1 MVIYKYIIEKKEE
14 IYSSI
19 NKLLVPILIFLI
31 LFAPTTLKIFKI
43 GLIGLFVSSTILL
56 FGRKM
61 GLILEKKIII
71 WILVYSIFNLFFL
84 IRGTFNNPSIFLQL
98 LPTNVVWPLLYG
110 IILIIPM
117 SSYVK
122 VDLSKTFLFS
132 LIAIELFLLYIYL
145 NYIGILPNSILLN
158 LPLGQSINY
167 NFGYINFFVPNMTS
181 LFFLLPFFISFLL
194 VKKNDKKN
202 IFLIV
207 MLIILGILLSLIT
220 GRRTLIALVGA
231 SPIISLLF
239 MKIST
244 KTSTSRKFIKLIP
257 IMVVIIVVSIFFLT
271 SVNTGLRL
279 NNLETQLVSEGD
291 AIRTAQFFSLIDGWK
306 AHPILGAGLG
316 VNAEIVR
323 SQVVPGAY
331 ELTYV
336 AKLFQT
342 GIVGLSLYLLQLYWI
357 IKTLLRFSRT
367 NKTNYELIIPLLT
380 GFSSLLIADS
390 TNPYLSS
397 FDGLW
402 IIFYALAVV
411 NRFLIEE
418 KQVTNYI

>member
-207 MLIILGILLSLIT
+207 RLIILGILLSLIT